1 MTSLTYCDIIM
12 MKDKLINSIFIIGMI
27 LVFITG
33 VLGIIYEYVIL
44 DKTFI
49 PEVIFTTTCILVF
62 FLKIGSVIDD
72 R

>member
-1 MTSLTYCDIIM
+1 
-12 MKDKLINSIFIIGMI
+12 MI

-33 VLGIIYEYVIL
+33 VWGIIYEYVIL

>member
-12 MKDKLINSIFIIGMI
+12 MKDKLINSIFLIGMI

-33 VLGIIYEYVIL
+33 VWGIIYEYVIL

-62 FLKIGSVIDD
+62 F
-72 R
+72 